1 MVKDPEHTVTV
12 GSTQEPR
19 KRRKAL
25 AVVGLLFRRVVQVLV
40 LAVLV
45 LVALAVGWLRSP
57 DFQVRATRVV
67 ESVIET
73 ATGERASLSRIR
85 VQFWRPAVH
94 VDGFSLTSA
103 DTGQSIVSAEQI
115 TIPIELRVSRF

>member
-12 GSTQEPR
+12 SSTTVSSTDKPR
-19 KRRKAL
+19 KRRGAL
-25 AVVGLLFRRVVQVLV
+25 AVVGLVFRRVVQVLV
-40 LAVLV
+40 LAILV
-45 LVALAVGWLRSP
+45 LLALTVGWLRSP

-67 ESVIET
+67 ESMIET

-94 VDGFSLTSA
+94 VDGFS
-103 DTGQSIVSAEQI
+103 
-115 TIPIELRVSRF
+115 